1 MSMCPNLVISIPLI
15 ITIISRRIKHT
26 TRNPSICPPGA
37 SCTAIRPL
45 RIQNAV
51 SMPSPIVRNLMG
63 YEDRACHPVLRGS
76 NPCVCACESGGS
88 FWPRRQR
95 TAQLPCWLKV
105 HLRQVC
111 QRRPTIARC
120 ARSSRQDHGRTRRWR
135 RASAIILAQHQFT
148 HPCRRGNSAI
158 SDA

>member
-15 ITIISRRIKHT
+15 ITIISRRIKHK

-45 RIQNAV
+45 RIQTVV
-51 SMPSPIVRNLMG
+51 SMPSPMVRHLMG

-111 QRRPTIARC
+111 QRRPTLARC
-120 ARSSRQDHGRTRRWR
+120 LRSFQAGSCKNQVLAKRVCRHTSATPIH
-135 RASAIILAQHQFT
+135 ASLRKGQ
-148 HPCRRGNSAI
+148 
-158 SDA
+158 